1 MNAETLIGTVLGTCT
16 LQKLIGQGGMGAV
29 FLAHQS
35 RPRRQVAVKVLLP
48 AMALTTTQKAAF
60 LERFR
65 RETDAA
71 ASLDHPN
78 ILPVHEYGER
88 EGLAYLVMPYV
99 SGGTLG
105 DELEREGQLPLPL
118 AMLYLE
124 QIAAALQV
132 AHESNVIHR
141 DIKPA
146 NILMTPEKRLLL
158 SDFGLVKIV
167 SEGETA
173 QTRLTR
179 AGAPIGTPDYMS
191 PEQVIGN
198 NVDARADIYS
208 LGVVL
213 YHMITGETP
222 FKGEM
227 AMQVAVQHLQVPPP
241 SLRQIRPDLPIAAEQ
256 VVLRALSKRPE
267 DRYAYARDLASAF
280 RAALTAAGVQLG
292 ETPLLSLHV
301 NNARNFT
308 PRGLF
313 DPSWQKGTGQDNRN
327 GEQAVPQV
335 PFAAM
340 PVIPAMPPVSP
351 IPTRPAMPT
360 ALSRPQPNQL
370 PPPLQ
375 PNQPPPS
382 PLQAEQ
388 LPAPNAQASMLPQMS
403 QVFDQISEGGITT
416 KDDIVAKTSMTIPS
430 MTGLMPPTT
439 QTAQVSG
446 EAKTKRDNTP
456 IPTSHARLGVRS
468 RLVRPISDAGKSV
481 SSGVKS
487 PAMPE
492 IPSTPAHIVPTASL
506 SVTSF
511 EQELSNNPVSSLPD
525 SERGFSPLPQVP
537 EVAGETLQ
545 NADNNTLTA
554 KNQPG
559 ITRNLGTSM
568 SFVSNQEGSVTRKL
582 GDSLVDYPTVGS
594 NSTMRLTQSMRVVKM
609 PVAGQPGRYV
619 TGLLPTLPKTPEAGE
634 SRIPELMRKG
644 KVFAQQNRKYL
655 TIISLVLLV
664 LFVLSFTVLIQSR
677 LQQNAK
683 STQTTKVK
691 PTPNLLATST
701 AQAVA
706 TVEANTIFLD
716 PLNQNSHNWTVST
729 NTQGPKQYE
738 FMDGAYHITAID
750 PKASAIS
757 LLTQDEPLPGS
768 FAYTLSMAEIKGDD
782 STVNNQFGMILRFN
796 IQKKNGR
803 NVTTFYAFEVV
814 NAKAGEYQFWKY
826 DDSVQG
832 VSPWTKIWS
841 HAYGPEYHFAHGPY
855 GINTFRVSMKGPK
868 FIFTVNK
875 KKVGAAQDNSL
886 TSGQIGML
894 VNWYKT
900 EVAFSNL
907 LVTYN

>member
-29 FLAHQS
+29 FLAQQS

-48 AMALTTTQKAAF
+48 AMALTVAQKAAF

-99 SGGTLG
+99 SGGTLS
-105 DELEREGQLPLPL
+105 DELEREGQLPLPVV
-118 AMLYLE
+118 MLYLE

-167 SEGETA
+167 SEGETP

-198 NVDARADIYS
+198 DVDARADIYS

-227 AMQVAVQHLQVPPP
+227 AMQIAVQHLQVPAP
-241 SLRQIRPDLPIAAEQ
+241 SLRQLRPDLPPVAEQ
-256 VVLRALSKRPE
+256 VVLRALAKRPE

-280 RAALTAAGVQLG
+280 RAALTSAGVPLG

-313 DPSWQKGTGQDNRN
+313 DPSWQTGKAQDD
-327 GEQAVPQV
+327 GSAEKAAPLPKAVP
-335 PFAAM
+335 A
-340 PVIPAMPPVSP
+340 
-351 IPTRPAMPT
+351 RPAMPV
-360 ALSRPQPNQL
+360 APPRPHPVQHQQANGQAARHVE
-370 PPPLQ
+370 PPPAQ
-375 PNQPPPS
+375 PMPPTPKAPS
-382 PLQAEQ
+382 AG
-388 LPAPNAQASMLPQMS
+388 MLPQMS
-403 QVFDQISEGGITT
+403 QVFSQISEGGITT
-416 KDDIVAKTSMTIPS
+416 KNDIVAKTSMTIPS
-430 MTGLMPPTT
+430 MTGLVPPPEKSPSAASATASKPRTNSTPLPPTH
-439 QTAQVSG
+439 S
-446 EAKTKRDNTP
+446 
-456 IPTSHARLGVRS
+456 RLGVRP
-468 RLVRPISDAGKSV
+468 RLLRPISDAGNAADAA
-481 SSGVKS
+481 
-487 PAMPE
+487 PAETKMPE
-492 IPSTPAHIVPTASL
+492 VPTTPVEEAPTASTAPTADAAPGQGMSIQSL
-506 SVTSF
+506 SPSPM
-511 EQELSNNPVSSLPD
+511 SK
-525 SERGFSPLPQVP
+525 RGFSPLPGVVSQKP
-537 EVAGETLQ
+537 QSSEKSAEAPNGQ
-545 NADNNTLTA
+545 PR
-554 KNQPG
+554 PG
-559 ITRNLGTSM
+559 ITRNLGM
-568 SFVSNQEGSVTRKL
+568 SSVFNQEGSATRKL
-582 GDSLVDYPTVGS
+582 GDSLVDYPTQGA

-619 TGLLPTLPKTPEAGE
+619 TGLLPTLPKTPAPTE
-634 SRIPELMRKG
+634 STTQELVQKG
-644 KVFAQQNRKYL
+644 KVFVQKNRKPL
-655 TIISLVLLV
+655 SIFSLVLVVIL
-664 LFVLSFTVLIQSR
+664 LSSFVLLMQGR
-677 LQQNAK
+677 AHQNTRP
-683 STQTTKVK
+683 TQVKVK
-691 PTPNLLATST
+691 ATPNLVATGT

-706 TVEANTIFLD
+706 TAEANTIFVD
-716 PLNQNSHNWTVST
+716 PLNQNTHNWTVST
-729 NTQGPKQYE
+729 NTKGLKQYA
-738 FMDGAYHITAID
+738 FMDGAYHITAVD
-750 PKASAIS
+750 ANASAIS

-768 FAYTLSMAEIKGDD
+768 FVYTLNMTEITGNDN
-782 STVNNQFGMILRFN
+782 TVNNQFGMILRFN

-814 NAKAGEYQFWKY
+814 NAKGGEYQFWKY

-841 HAYGPEYHFAHGPY
+841 RPYGPEYHFAHGPY
-855 GINTFRVSMKGPK
+855 GMNTFRVSMKGPK
-868 FIFTVNK
+868 FSFTVNK
-875 KKVGAAQDNSL
+875 KQVGATQDNSL